1 MKHGEQECPMRKLA
15 ILFTL
20 IAIPAQAETQFFYGN
35 QGQDIGSSQSA
46 GTSKFYYDAS
56 GNNVATSLK
65 AGNTTY
71 YYGSDGSNIGS
82 SMSVGGNRD

>member
-1 MKHGEQECPMRKLA
+1 MKKIA
-15 ILFTL
+15 ILLTM
-20 IAIPAQAETQFFYGN
+20 IAMPAQAETQFFYGN

-46 GTSKFYYDAS
+46 GTSKFYYDAN

-71 YYGSDGSNIGS
+71 YYGSDGSLLGN
-82 SMSVGGNRD
+82 SMTVGGYDR

>member
-1 MKHGEQECPMRKLA
+1 MRKLA
-15 ILFTL
+15 LTFLLTL
-20 IAIPAQAETQFFYGN
+20 IALPTQAETQYFYGSD
-35 QGQDIGSSQSA
+35 GQNIGSSQSA

-82 SMSVGGNRD
+82 STTVGGNRE